1 MVSIICPVYNEE
13 KYIKNCIDSILL
25 QDYSFNNLELILI
38 DGNSNDNTVNIIK
51 EYSKKYNWIKLI
63 NNSDKIVPIAL
74 NLGIKASKGEIIIIL
89 SAHAS
94 YAKNYFS
101 LLVKKLCEFNADIVG
116 SICKTDILNKNS
128 KTLAIKEILG
138 NRLGVGN
145 SLFRIGVNSV
155 KETDTVPFGCYRKE
169 VFQKYGYFD
178 TRLVRNQDIEFNKRI
193 KKKGGKIFIV
203 PDTYSIY
210 YARETFFEI
219 AKNNFQNGKWNIM
232 TIFFTKQL
240 SSLSIRHFIP
250 MIFVL
255 SLLLPL
261 FFLFIS
267 SKILLFSLFSLISY
281 FLLILFTS
289 IILSIKKKLNILY
302 LLSGFIVLHFS
313 YGFGSF
319 TGLIKV
325 LLLTLQSLKKMVN
338 HDASF

>member
-63 NNSDKIVPIAL
+63 NNPNRIVPVAM
-74 NLGIKASKGEIIIIL
+74 NLGIKNAKGTIIIRL
-89 SAHAS
+89 DAHAS
-94 YAKNYFS
+94 YAENYITV
-101 LLVKKLCEFNADIVG
+101 LVKKLDELNADNVG
-116 SICKTDILNKNS
+116 CIWKTDVFNKNQ
-128 KTLAIKEILG
+128 KTLAIIEILS

-145 SLFRIGVNSV
+145 SIFRLGIDEI
-155 KETDTVPFGCYRKE
+155 KEVDTVPFGCWRRE
-169 VFQKYGYFD
+169 VFEKYGYFD
-178 TRLVRNQDIEFNKRI
+178 TRLVRNQDIELNKRI
-193 KKKGGKIFIV
+193 KRGGGKIYLV
-203 PDTYSIY
+203 PDTYCIY
-210 YARETFFEI
+210 FARETYFEI

-232 TIFFTKQL
+232 TIFFTKNL
-240 SSLSIRHFIP
+240 SSLSIRHFVP

-255 SLLLPL
+255 SLLFPF